1 MQMKVIEFVEA
12 LARIADKVI
21 KISKSDINDSES
33 DEDSKKDNNGS
44 SIGLKIV
51 GISLSSSWSI
61 FYRFLTRVGVN

>member
-21 KISKSDINDSES
+21 KINKSDINDSES

-44 SIGLKIV
+44 L
-51 GISLSSSWSI
+51 LA
-61 FYRFLTRVGVN
+61 